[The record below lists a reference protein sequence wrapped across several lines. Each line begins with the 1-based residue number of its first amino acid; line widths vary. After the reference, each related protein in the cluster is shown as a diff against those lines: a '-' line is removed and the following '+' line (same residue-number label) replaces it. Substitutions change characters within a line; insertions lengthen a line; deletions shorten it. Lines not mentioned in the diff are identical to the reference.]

1 MSSCDEAYFHFES
14 CGLSRLDGDSDGV
27 PCETLCRGR

>member
-1 MSSCDEAYFHFES
+1 MTSCEEALFHLEE

-27 PCETLCRGR
+27 PCEALCG